1 MQIITIFVAEKHTIF
16 FVMQP
21 YTIILDSDF
30 SELWR
35 YNIVVMCSVLCDGEE
50 VEFLKHAS
58 EIAPVG
64 AELREI
70 PRGYS
75 VNRRVELRTE
85 EATALTLYIYVMPHT
100 LPMTTDVAE
109 AKPFEMSL
117 EVFHGAEQV
126 YRKRVEV
133 NQWSGENI
141 ELHIGD
147 RV

>member
-1 MQIITIFVAEKHTIF
+1 MQT
-16 FVMQP
+16 

-35 YNIVVMCSVLCDGEE
+35 YNIVVMCSVLRNGQE
-50 VEFLKHAS
+50 VEFLKHSS

-64 AELREI
+64 AELKEI
-70 PRGYS
+70 PRGYNA
-75 VNRRVELRTE
+75 NRRVELRTK

-100 LPMTTDVAE
+100 LPMTADVAE
-109 AKPFEMSL
+109 AKPFEMII
-117 EVFHGAEQV
+117 EVLHGTEQA

-141 ELHIGD
+141 ELSL
-147 RV
+147 

>member
-1 MQIITIFVAEKHTIF
+1 MQSFTV
-16 FVMQP
+16 
-21 YTIILDSDF
+21 ILDSDF

-35 YNIVVMCSVLCDGEE
+35 YNIVVMCSVLRNGEE
-50 VEFLKHAS
+50 VEFLKHSS

-70 PRGYS
+70 PRGYN
-75 VNRRVELRTE
+75 VNRRVELRTQ

-109 AKPFEMSL
+109 AIPFEMVV
-117 EVFHGAEQV
+117 EVLHGTEQA
-126 YRKRVEV
+126 YRKRIEV

-141 ELHIGD
+141 ELSL
-147 RV
+147 

>member
-1 MQIITIFVAEKHTIF
+1 MQSFTV
-16 FVMQP
+16 
-21 YTIILDSDF
+21 ILDSDF

-35 YNIVVMCSVLCDGEE
+35 YNIVVMCSVLRDGEE
-50 VEFLKHAS
+50 VEFLKHSS

-75 VNRRVELRTE
+75 ANRRVELHTA
-85 EATALTLYIYVMPHT
+85 EATNLTLYIYVMPHT

-109 AKPFEMSL
+109 AKPFEMVV
-117 EVFHGAEQV
+117 EVLHGTDQV

-141 ELHIGD
+141 ELFL
-147 RV
+147 

>member
-1 MQIITIFVAEKHTIF
+1 MQSFTV
-16 FVMQP
+16 
-21 YTIILDSDF
+21 ILDSDF

-35 YNIVVMCSVLCDGEE
+35 YNIVVMCSVLRDGEE
-50 VEFLKHAS
+50 VEFLKHSS

-75 VNRRVELRTE
+75 SNRRVELHTA
-85 EATALTLYIYVMPHT
+85 EATNLTLYIYVMPHT

-109 AKPFEMSL
+109 AKPFEMVV
-117 EVFHGAEQV
+117 EVLHGTEQV

-141 ELHIGD
+141 ELFL
-147 RV
+147 

>member
-1 MQIITIFVAEKHTIF
+1 
-16 FVMQP
+16 MQP

-35 YNIVVMCSVLCDGEE
+35 YNIVVMCSVLRDGEE
-50 VEFLKHAS
+50 VEFLKHSS

-75 VNRRVELRTE
+75 ANRRVELHTA
-85 EATALTLYIYVMPHT
+85 EATNLTLYIYVMPHT

-109 AKPFEMSL
+109 AKPFEMVV
-117 EVFHGAEQV
+117 EVLHGTDQV

-141 ELHIGD
+141 ELFL
-147 RV
+147 